1 MRILHF
7 SDVHIGVESYGRTD
21 PETGLSTR
29 LLDFLETF
37 DDVVAY
43 AIDNRVDLALFCGDA
58 YKNRDPTQ
66 THQREFAKRIAR
78 LASEGIPVFLVAGNH
93 DVPQIV
99 SRASSL
105 EIYRTL
111 DVPNVY
117 TGDTL
122 STHLVPTADGPLQI
136 VALPWIRRSGFL
148 ARDDTRGKT
157 ADEVNKAI
165 EERLT
170 EAIRVEAGGLDES
183 VPAIFAGHVT
193 VGQAKTGSEQSMM
206 LGRDYVLL
214 RSAVALPQF
223 DYVALGHVHRHQ
235 VLGSSPL
242 VVYSGS
248 LQRVDFGEEN
258 DDKGFCLIDLDPQ
271 ASPGT
276 RLRDFEFHTLDAR
289 RFITVSVEVPRGD
302 LDPTGTVV
310 KEIEKSYV
318 DDAIVRVLIRLPG
331 DLLPHLREGH
341 IRDALSSA
349 HFIASISKEVTDEH
363 RTRLGRDFTKV
374 LEPREVLKV
383 YLEGRGVP
391 TDRARVLMDRA
402 EDLIRE
408 EPTEE

>member
-1 MRILHF
+1 VRILHF
-7 SDVHIGVESYGRTD
+7 SDVHIGVESYGKTD

-37 DDVVAY
+37 DEVVSY
-43 AIDNRVDLALFCGDA
+43 ALDNRVDLALFCGDA
-58 YKNRDPTQ
+58 YKSRDPTQ

-78 LASEGIPVFLVAGNH
+78 LASGGIPVFLVAGNH
-93 DVPQIV
+93 DVPQVV

-117 TGDTL
+117 IGDTL
-122 STHLVPTADGPLQI
+122 STYRVPTADGPLQI

-148 ARDDTRGKT
+148 AREDMRGKT
-157 ADEVNKAI
+157 ADEVN
-165 EERLT
+165 
-170 EAIRVEAGGLDES
+170 EAIQNSLTNAIRSQAEGLDES
-183 VPAIFAGHVT
+183 LPAVLAGHVS
-193 VGQAKTGSEQSMM
+193 VDQAKTGSEQSMM

-235 VLGSSPL
+235 VLGHSPL
-242 VVYSGS
+242 VSYSGS
-248 LQRVDFGEEN
+248 IQRVDFGEEN
-258 DDKGFCLIDLDPQ
+258 DEKGFCLVDLDSQ
-271 ASPGT
+271 APPGS
-276 RLRDFEFHTLDAR
+276 RLRDFDFHKLEAR
-289 RFITVSVEVPRGD
+289 RFVTVSVEVAEGD
-302 LDPTGTVV
+302 LDPTLTVTGG
-310 KEIEKSYV
+310 IEKSYV

-349 HFIASISKEVTDEH
+349 HFVASVSKEVTDEP
-363 RTRLGRDFTKV
+363 RTRLGRDFTQV

-383 YLEGRGVP
+383 YLEGRGVAS
-391 TDRARVLMDRA
+391 DRAKVLMEHA

-408 EPTEE
+408 ETTE